1 MTVKTTDTYDLRKR
15 AILVK
20 VNTSVLGTQKKDQ
33 EATAKAALD
42 HNANKDQIFVGKN
55 IVNRKNPLFKKLD
68 KIRGLIRN
76 THLTSTG
83 PWDDDWRVIS
93 TKKYGSYRQVIEDL
107 FAQAWEAVDEIVK
120 YWEDLKAEAKI
131 NLGDLYDESLYP
143 SVDHLRASFS
153 FELETEVL
161 PDRANTI
168 LDLDKARTDKI
179 VADAKALDEKRV
191 ETLTDHTHKVVR
203 EELEGMVAA
212 LAEFGDDIPDTKRTR
227 TFRDSLTKRMS
238 ALADTLPGLNI
249 TGDVKLDK
257 LAKKIAAKLTI
268 ADAAE
273 LRGDKKKGD
282 NRTDARREAE
292 AATKR
297 EEVSNDAKEI
307 LNDLDGVFGNPAA

>member
-1 MTVKTTDTYDLRKR
+1 MTIKTSDTYDIRKR

-20 VNTSVLGTQKKDQ
+20 VKTSILGTQKKDQ
-33 EATAKAALD
+33 EATTKAALD
-42 HNANKDQIFVGKN
+42 HNANRDQIFVGKSIIN
-55 IVNRKNPLFKKLD
+55 NKNPLFKMII
-68 KIRGLIRN
+68 KIRGLVRN

-83 PWDDDWRVIS
+83 PWDDDWRVLT

-107 FAQAWEAVDEIVK
+107 FSQAWEAVDEFIK
-120 YWEDLKAEAKI
+120 YYEDVKAEAKI

-143 SVDHLRASFS
+143 SADHLRASFA

-161 PDRANTI
+161 PDRSNTI

-179 VADAKALDEKRV
+179 IADAKALDEKRV

-212 LAEFGDDIPDTKRTR
+212 LAEFGDTIPDTKRTR
-227 TFRDSLTKRMS
+227 TFRDSLTKRMG

-249 TGDVKLDK
+249 KGDVKLDR
-257 LAKKIAAKLTI
+257 LAKKIAAKLTVV
-268 ADAAE
+268 DAAE

>member
-1 MTVKTTDTYDLRKR
+1 MTVATSDTYDIRKR

-20 VNTSVLGTQKKDQ
+20 VKTSILGTQKKDQ
-33 EATAKAALD
+33 EATTKAALD
-42 HNANKDQIFVGKN
+42 HNANRDQIFVGKSIIN
-55 IVNRKNPLFKKLD
+55 NKNPLFKMIV

-83 PWDDDWRVIS
+83 PWDDDWRVLT

-107 FAQAWEAVDEIVK
+107 FAQAWEAVDEFIK
-120 YWEDLKAEAKI
+120 YYEDIKAEAKI

-143 SVDHLRASFS
+143 SADHLRASFS

-179 VADAKALDEKRV
+179 IADAQALDNKRV

-212 LAEFGDDIPDTKRTR
+212 LAEFGDAIPDTKRTR
-227 TFRDSLTKRMS
+227 TFRDSLTKRMA

-297 EEVSNDAKEI
+297 EEVSDDAKKI
-307 LNDLDGVFGNPAA
+307 LDDLDGVFGNPAA